1 MFRTVMGVY
10 ADSFC
15 CFGHWQEKVTVDG
28 EKHRSSRPKL
38 CIHSMNAMLIISHR
52 RPSKSLLHKTFSSAK
67 RLRILDGKHECQD
80 HKSNAELLSL
90 DGLEGTRRGG
100 RSSKHQPIEY

>member
-1 MFRTVMGVY
+1 
-10 ADSFC
+10 
-15 CFGHWQEKVTVDG
+15 
-28 EKHRSSRPKL
+28 
-38 CIHSMNAMLIISHR
+38 MNAMLIISHT
-52 RPSKSLLHKTFSSAK
+52 RPSKSLLYKTFGSAK
-67 RLRILDGKHECQD
+67 HLRILDGKHECQD

>member
-38 CIHSMNAMLIISHR
+38 CIHSMNAMLIISQT
-52 RPSKSLLHKTFSSAK
+52 RPSKSLLHKTFGSAK
-67 RLRILDGKHECQD
+67 HLRILDGKHECQD